1 MTSNHARP
9 IAVAAGL
16 ALALAGLVACSE
28 PPAPPQTVAN
38 ASLGIELAAVP
49 DGFTVAENA
58 AGALVL
64 AHSGEGELSIT
75 STDSDPYGVNLV
87 AAVQARQAATEEAGG
102 EFKGSR
108 QLKTPWGPAYTA
120 RSRFEGPDGATE
132 EMAVFALNPSDTHRM
147 LTVTYTYPAGDSD
160 ETTARIKQLLEVL
173 AQVDP
178 LDGTAGAGDAGQGR

>member
-1 MTSNHARP
+1 MDMHVRRFVT
-9 IAVAAGL
+9 AAGL
-16 ALALAGLVACSE
+16 LLTMGGLLACSQE
-28 PPAPPQTVAN
+28 PPPPTTVEN
-38 ASLGIELAAVP
+38 ASLGIRLAAVP

-58 AGALVL
+58 QGTLVL
-64 AHSGEGELSIT
+64 NGPDGGELAIT

-120 RSRFEGPDGATE
+120 RSRFQGPDGATE

-147 LTVTYTYPAGDSD
+147 LTVIYTYPAGDND
-160 ETTARIKQLLEVL
+160 ATTAHIKRLLDVL

-178 LDGTAGAGDAGQGR
+178 LAGQPGAGDEGQGS